1 MRRTVAEQ
9 APKTETL
16 GLDDALA
23 RIRRLEDERAIE
35 QTIYAYGDA
44 IDTEG
49 HERWLALFTEDGR
62 FAWRPA
68 SGDTRASAPEDGWVF
83 DLRGKAEL
91 RRWAVD
97 EGGIQGF
104 GHENH
109 VSRPVMFVSLE
120 PERAE
125 TLTWYLIL
133 RCQAGVTTVISTGR
147 FRDRLVRLGD
157 GTWLIQERLAEGAFP
172 SGH

>member
-1 MRRTVAEQ
+1 M
-9 APKTETL
+9 TETTASGEAP
-16 GLDDALA
+16 GLDEVLA
-23 RIRRLEDERAIE
+23 RLRRLEDERAIE

-44 IDTEG
+44 IDTES
-49 HERWLALFTEDGR
+49 HERWLALFTDDGR

-68 SGDTRASAPEDGWVF
+68 PGDTRASAPEDGWVF
-83 DLRGKAEL
+83 DLQGKTAL

-97 EGGIQGF
+97 EGGIQDF

-120 PERAE
+120 PDRAE

-147 FRDRLVRLGD
+147 FRDRLVRQD
-157 GTWLIQERLAEGAFP
+157 GTWLIRERLAEGSFP
-172 SGH
+172 SGY